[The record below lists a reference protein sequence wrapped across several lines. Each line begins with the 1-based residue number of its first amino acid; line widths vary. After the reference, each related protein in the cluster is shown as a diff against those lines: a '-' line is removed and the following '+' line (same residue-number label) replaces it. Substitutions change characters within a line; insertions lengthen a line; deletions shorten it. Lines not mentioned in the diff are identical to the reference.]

1 MCIFALVKTSSNR
14 MWKVHVCK
22 CSKRVVMNDFFKL
35 PVALTEALSKND
47 MMLVVG
53 GDRAVKIT
61 VVNEGHGCNMVG
73 ALNRGTGCG
82 C

>member
-1 MCIFALVKTSSNR
+1 MENPYAQCVILKP
-14 MWKVHVCK
+14 
-22 CSKRVVMNDFFKL
+22 VVMDDFFKL
-35 PVALTEALSKND
+35 PVALTEAMSKND

-53 GDRAVKIT
+53 GDKALQIT
-61 VVNEGHGCNMVG
+61 VINEGHSCNVAG

>member
-1 MCIFALVKTSSNR
+1 MSNFKKNA
-14 MWKVHVCK
+14 MD
-22 CSKRVVMNDFFKL
+22 DFFKL

-53 GDRAVKIT
+53 GDKAAEIT
-61 VVNEGHGCNMVG
+61 VLNEGHGCNVAG

>member
-1 MCIFALVKTSSNR
+1 
-14 MWKVHVCK
+14 
-22 CSKRVVMNDFFKL
+22 MNDFFKL
-35 PVALTEALSKND
+35 PVALTEALSKKD

-61 VVNEGHGCNMVG
+61 VVNEGHGCNVAG

>member
-1 MCIFALVKTSSNR
+1 
-14 MWKVHVCK
+14 
-22 CSKRVVMNDFFKL
+22 MNDFFKL

-61 VVNEGHGCNMVG
+61 VVNEGHGCNVAG
-73 ALNRGTGCG
+73 ALNRNRLRLLICFYPKADEKLQMHTYLSFLSAYY
-82 C
+82 

>member
-1 MCIFALVKTSSNR
+1 MD
-14 MWKVHVCK
+14 
-22 CSKRVVMNDFFKL
+22 DFFKL
-35 PVALTEALSKND
+35 PAALTEALSNND

-53 GDRAVKIT
+53 GDKALQIT
-61 VVNEGHGCNMVG
+61 VVNEGHGCNVAG